1 MSNLEQLSKLG
12 QAVWFDYIRRSFIT
26 SGELQ
31 KLVDQGV
38 RGVTSNPAIFE
49 KAIAGSADY
58 DQDLNILVEAGKS
71 VEEIYETLTL
81 EDIRRAAD
89 ILRPVYDQSNG
100 EDGYISL
107 EVSPTLANDTNG
119 TVAEASRLFN
129 ELDRPNIMIKIPATR
144 AGIPAIE
151 TAISKG
157 INVNVTLLFSLLHY
171 EGTAQAYIAGL
182 EKYAASGGDVSKI
195 ASVASFFVSRVD
207 TAVDRELENLGGSS
221 LQGKIAIA
229 NAKIAY
235 ARFKEIFSGER
246 WEKLA
251 SQGARVQRPLWAS
264 TGTKNP
270 GYSDTLYV
278 DNLIG
283 LDTVNTVPPATLQ
296 SFLDHGIV
304 SSTLEADI
312 DEARSQLVQ
321 LAKLGIDLD
330 AITQKLQD
338 DGVAAFSKSFEV
350 LMASIAGKREKLLAG
365 WGLMS
370 ADLFGYKGLVDSALS
385 KMEEDQIMSRI
396 WSIDHTV
403 WKPEPE
409 EITNRLGWLHIT
421 EKMLED
427 LPRLQSLAE
436 NVRLEGY
443 TNALL
448 LGMGGSSL
456 APEVF
461 RNTYGV
467 RKGYLGLTVLDSTD
481 PGAVLNQ
488 AEKLNP
494 SKTLFIVSTKS
505 GGTVE
510 TLSFFKFFYNRVLEA
525 VGAENAGAH
534 FVAITDPGSHLAEL
548 ADQYEFRATFLNDPN
563 IGGRYSAL
571 SYFGLVPASLIGMD
585 VELLLERASNM
596 VCNCE
601 GCNNPI
607 TGDNHG
613 AYLGA
618 ILGELAKA
626 GRDKVTLI
634 TSPGIR
640 SFGDWVE
647 QLIAESTGKEG
658 KGILPVVGETVG
670 SPGVYG
676 DDRLFVYLKLEGD
689 ETFDSTLKVLED
701 TGNPVVR
708 LNLGDLYDL
717 GEQFFLWEMATAVAG
732 YRLGINPFDQP
743 NVESAKVLARKM
755 LTTYQEKGKL
765 PVSNPVLSADGITV
779 FGDVQANTHESALQ
793 SFLSQAQP
801 GAYIALQAFVQPTQE
816 TDAALLRLRTSLRD
830 ETKMAVT
837 TGYGPR
843 FLHSTGQL
851 HKGDAGR
858 GLFIQFTSDSAQDI
872 PIPDEAGASES
883 SINFGVLEMS
893 AALGDNQA
901 LLDAG
906 RKVIR
911 FHLGTD
917 ILGGLNL
924 LSETFV

>member
-1 MSNLEQLSKLG
+1 
-12 QAVWFDYIRRSFIT
+12 
-26 SGELQ
+26 
-31 KLVDQGV
+31 
-38 RGVTSNPAIFE
+38 
-49 KAIAGSADY
+49 
-58 DQDLNILVEAGKS
+58 
-71 VEEIYETLTL
+71 
-81 EDIRRAAD
+81 
-89 ILRPVYDQSNG
+89 
-100 EDGYISL
+100 
-107 EVSPTLANDTNG
+107 
-119 TVAEASRLFN
+119 
-129 ELDRPNIMIKIPATR
+129 
-144 AGIPAIE
+144 
-151 TAISKG
+151 
-157 INVNVTLLFSLLHY
+157 
-171 EGTAQAYIAGL
+171 
-182 EKYAASGGDVSKI
+182 
-195 ASVASFFVSRVD
+195 
-207 TAVDRELENLGGSS
+207 
-221 LQGKIAIA
+221 
-229 NAKIAY
+229 
-235 ARFKEIFSGER
+235 
-246 WEKLA
+246 
-251 SQGARVQRPLWAS
+251 
-264 TGTKNP
+264 
-270 GYSDTLYV
+270 
-278 DNLIG
+278 
-283 LDTVNTVPPATLQ
+283 
-296 SFLDHGIV
+296 
-304 SSTLEADI
+304 
-312 DEARSQLVQ
+312 
-321 LAKLGIDLD
+321 
-330 AITQKLQD
+330 
-338 DGVAAFSKSFEV
+338 
-350 LMASIAGKREKLLAG
+350 
-365 WGLMS
+365 
-370 ADLFGYKGLVDSALS
+370 
-385 KMEEDQIMSRI
+385 MEEDQIMSRI

-461 RNTYGV
+461 RDTYGV

-634 TSPGIR
+634 TSPDIR

>member
-1 MSNLEQLSKLG
+1 
-12 QAVWFDYIRRSFIT
+12 
-26 SGELQ
+26 
-31 KLVDQGV
+31 
-38 RGVTSNPAIFE
+38 
-49 KAIAGSADY
+49 
-58 DQDLNILVEAGKS
+58 
-71 VEEIYETLTL
+71 
-81 EDIRRAAD
+81 
-89 ILRPVYDQSNG
+89 
-100 EDGYISL
+100 
-107 EVSPTLANDTNG
+107 
-119 TVAEASRLFN
+119 
-129 ELDRPNIMIKIPATR
+129 
-144 AGIPAIE
+144 
-151 TAISKG
+151 
-157 INVNVTLLFSLLHY
+157 
-171 EGTAQAYIAGL
+171 
-182 EKYAASGGDVSKI
+182 
-195 ASVASFFVSRVD
+195 
-207 TAVDRELENLGGSS
+207 
-221 LQGKIAIA
+221 
-229 NAKIAY
+229 
-235 ARFKEIFSGER
+235 
-246 WEKLA
+246 
-251 SQGARVQRPLWAS
+251 
-264 TGTKNP
+264 
-270 GYSDTLYV
+270 
-278 DNLIG
+278 
-283 LDTVNTVPPATLQ
+283 
-296 SFLDHGIV
+296 
-304 SSTLEADI
+304 
-312 DEARSQLVQ
+312 
-321 LAKLGIDLD
+321 
-330 AITQKLQD
+330 
-338 DGVAAFSKSFEV
+338 
-350 LMASIAGKREKLLAG
+350 MASIAGKREKLLAG

-385 KMEEDQIMSRI
+385 EMEEDQIMSRI

-634 TSPGIR
+634 TSPDIR